1 MNQQYTSPFAQHF
14 YHMDQQ
20 LQNMQ
25 QMLNQM
31 KQQFGMN
38 GQPMYNQNV
47 GAVQPLMVADI
58 SAIDEE
64 SLSVTTLNQS
74 TPPQATRINRDEFL
88 RIMSNQG
95 NASGQLMQMVC
106 SGANLIGARAWILTD
121 SQAVLTVANLG
132 SGLFDIAFVSTLPG
146 VAISDVRSQKPKQE
160 QPNPYRD
167 SFFGR
172 RATETSQLNWVSDLK
187 ITDDGLLEVSTV
199 NYNDPTPKTMFM
211 PLPKLIEMLQPDA
224 ARMQAAANP
233 TENASK
239 VWIIAD
245 DLAIL
250 SIVTLGSVV
259 IHPEN
264 LQQFQGN
271 VVVEDLRK
279 KATVIEETDDP
290 SWVTDIAYV
299 GADSWNVTLSNFALE
314 NDPNSLY
321 RGPTIKETKQL
332 MSLEDL
338 QNLNTSGEWGAL
350 QLDFAITNMK
360 PESLVAWKLND
371 AYVMLTVPTIGSGV
385 YDIEVLADLDG
396 IKVIDVSSAK
406 VEEPQTSDYI
416 YNRNERR
423 HMLASFNIENVEN
436 VKDGDRYNNHYKL
449 SFKHQRGIVSTYIPK
464 KDLSHMLVAE
474 FDTITAQGL
483 AAMVRRQNKP
493 NSPKITFTVVHFEN
507 NGQSIVQTL
516 PDGMGVPLTY
526 FLATESVRKHM
537 AKLED
542 DTYLRQFEV

>member
-38 GQPMYNQNV
+38 GQPMYNQNA
-47 GAVQPLMVADI
+47 GAVPSLMIADI

-224 ARMQAAANP
+224 ARMQTAANP

>member
-132 SGLFDIAFVSTLPG
+132 SWLFDIAFVSALQG
-146 VAISDVRSQKPKQE
+146 VSLTDVRPQKPKQE
-160 QPNPYRD
+160 QPNPYRGG
-167 SFFGR
+167 FFDQR
-172 RATETSQLNWVSDLK
+172 YTERNQLKWVSDLK
-187 ITDDGLLEVSTV
+187 ITDGGLLEVSTV
-199 NYNDPTPKTMFM
+199 NYNDPTPTTAIM
-211 PLPKLIEMLQPDA
+211 PLPKLIETLQPDA
-224 ARMQAAANP
+224 VRMRAANP
-233 TENASK
+233 MANASK
-239 VWIIAD
+239 AWIID
-245 DLAIL
+245 DNIAIL

-259 IHPEN
+259 IHPAN

-271 VVVEDLRK
+271 VVVVDLRVK
-279 KATVIEETDDP
+279 EEVIEETDDP

-385 YDIEVLADLDG
+385 YDIEVLAELDG
-396 IKVIDVSSAK
+396 ISVIDVSSAK

-516 PDGMGVPLTY
+516 PAGMGAPVTY